1 MNSIMIKICALAGLC
16 LAGVGSLAV
25 AQENPGMNAA
35 ATNKASGLGHGVIIT
50 NYMQSDDAPESPV
63 AIAPAAPG
71 AEREM
76 CEAPQPPVTEC
87 ETPEAPVQA
96 PVASPAVVGD
106 AVPAAPAPVKDRK
119 ASVQPKYA
127 FGVHVGLD
135 LGAAA
140 PWPPANMRADV
151 MKMRAVPKLSPSLG
165 ISFTA
170 RLPKR
175 FSVSAELTLKQVG
188 IDADAWVSGQEFR
201 VPNPDGADLITRF
214 RGTANVMM
222 NFSMLELPVYVGY
235 GFNNGRSR
243 IYLGAYYSYILK
255 SSFNTVPLKGLVDN
269 PDNPSEPPIMVTPD
283 KPVPSDVMPVFS
295 NYLGKWDA
303 GILLGYEWQIVP
315 RVNMTARFSM
325 GFKDIFRQG
334 SNYLEYKM
342 LHMRGSIMLS
352 YSLLRYNDK
361 IFKKSQE
368 DAPVSKKGRK

>member
-1 MNSIMIKICALAGLC
+1 MNSTIIRICALAGMFL
-16 LAGVGSLAV
+16 VG
-25 AQENPGMNAA
+25 
-35 ATNKASGLGHGVIIT
+35 ASGRGAAQNDISCRENVGTTVTAGSNETSKEAMFGPGVFVT
-50 NYMQSDDAPESPV
+50 NDMEVCDTV
-63 AIAPAAPG
+63 TVAAPVT
-71 AEREM
+71 A
-76 CEAPQPPVTEC
+76 VTENEDC
-87 ETPEAPVQA
+87 VPGVFCFGGAVEAEEVSASAETHVASTVADVVETEQPA
-96 PVASPAVVGD
+96 PVA
-106 AVPAAPAPVKDRK
+106 KRRK
-119 ASVQPKYA
+119 YENVQPKYA

-140 PWPPANMRADV
+140 PWPPANMNA
-151 MKMRAVPKLSPSLG
+151 MKMSAVPKLSPSLG

-170 RLPKR
+170 QLPKR
-175 FSVSAELTLKQVG
+175 FSVSAELTMKQVG
-188 IDADAWVSGQEFR
+188 IDADAWVSGQQFR
-201 VPNPDGADLITRF
+201 MPNPDGEDFITRF

-325 GFKDIFRQG
+325 GFKDIFRKG

-352 YSLLRYNDK
+352 YSLLRYKDQ
-361 IFKKSQE
+361 IFKK
-368 DAPVSKKGRK
+368 